1 MSKDLKEKMEDLKAR
16 VEDFAYDLMRLQE
29 EADDIMSDV
38 YAEDVE
44 EYPDEL
50 NNKLC
55 DIETLLD
62 VIAKLRHI

>member
-1 MSKDLKEKMEDLKAR
+1 MEDLKAR

-29 EADDIMSDV
+29 TANDIMSDV
-38 YAEDVE
+38 YAEDA
-44 EYPDEL
+44 EYPDDL